1 METNLTSWTPAAA
14 CPTAFPF
21 PVVDARSSRI
31 QGISVP
37 MAVAAAYGHIGL
49 GIATAADVTRDKD
62 ATTGGTAWGP
72 PV

>member
-1 METNLTSWTPAAA
+1 MVTNLTSWTPASA
-14 CPTAFPF
+14 CPTAFPI
-21 PVVDARSSRI
+21 PVVDARSTGF

-37 MAVAAAYGHIGL
+37 MAAAAVYGHIGL
-49 GIATAADVTRDKD
+49 GANADTDVTRGKD